1 MRILFI
7 LLGSFSILYFIG
19 IVLYA
24 GLSSLFPCIWAAAGI
39 VCYAIAILLRLE
51 TTHHWNIL
59 SIFPKPV
66 KAVCLTL
73 AILVILA
80 FLITEGLIFSGNA
93 SETIQKSGHADCIRG
108 TGQRNEIKQFIELRL
123 ERAKEYLDE
132 NQETIAVVS
141 GEKVQEK
148 KFPRQKQCINI
159 WFHKELM
166 RHV

>member
-80 FLITEGLIFSGNA
+80 FLITEGLIFSGML
-93 SETIQKSGHADCIRG
+93 QKPS
-108 TGQRNEIKQFIELRL
+108 RN
-123 ERAKEYLDE
+123 LD
-132 NQETIAVVS
+132 TLIV
-141 GEKVQEK
+141 
-148 KFPRQKQCINI
+148 
-159 WFHKELM
+159 
-166 RHV
+166 

>member
-59 SIFPKPV
+59 SIVGAAASKTQAKRCGCWVPQPGL
-66 KAVCLTL
+66 VCECE
-73 AILVILA
+73 
-80 FLITEGLIFSGNA
+80 TE
-93 SETIQKSGHADCIRG
+93 R
-108 TGQRNEIKQFIELRL
+108 
-123 ERAKEYLDE
+123 LDE
-132 NQETIAVVS
+132 
-141 GEKVQEK
+141 G
-148 KFPRQKQCINI
+148 
-159 WFHKELM
+159 
-166 RHV
+166 

>member
-66 KAVCLTL
+66 KAVPYSGDFGDPC
-73 AILVILA
+73 
-80 FLITEGLIFSGNA
+80 IFDNRRSDFFGNA
-93 SETIQKSGHADCIRG
+93 SETI
-108 TGQRNEIKQFIELRL
+108 
-123 ERAKEYLDE
+123 
-132 NQETIAVVS
+132 
-141 GEKVQEK
+141 
-148 KFPRQKQCINI
+148 
-159 WFHKELM
+159 
-166 RHV
+166 